1 MSSKNGLKIHQPHKL
16 ETKIKALT
24 KSNVS
29 FKSAACVCV
38 ALVCLSVLITAPIA
52 HTIGVRSAAVKQ
64 VAKGMA
70 ADKKDYSKL
79 IKDYNNLVDEYNG
92 IADEYNDAKDA
103 IAEADNVK
111 SGIKDLNAQHDDLQK
126 KVDAKKA
133 ELQSLTGQVD
143 QAKKNSISDGVWQV
157 GKDIDAGT
165 YRATSEVGS
174 HCYWSVTVSGSD
186 DIVQNDI
193 PGGGY
198 PQVSVSDGQQLKL
211 QNCGT
216 FAKQ

>member
-1 MSSKNGLKIHQPHKL
+1 MKNGLKIHQPHKL
-16 ETKIKALT
+16 EMKIKALT
-24 KSNVS
+24 KRNVS
-29 FKSAACVCV
+29 FRAAACVCV
-38 ALVCLSVLITAPIA
+38 ALVCLSVLVTAPIA
-52 HTIGVRSAAVKQ
+52 HTIGVRSAAMKQ
-64 VAKGMA
+64 VAKSMA
-70 ADKKDYSKL
+70 ADKKDYAKL
-79 IKDYNNLVDEYNG
+79 IKEYNELVDEYNG

-111 SGIKDLNAQHDDLQK
+111 AGIKDLNAQHDDLQK

-198 PQVSVSDGQQLKL
+198 PQVTVSDGQQLKL
-211 QNCGT
+211 MDCGT